1 MNGYVLEVH
10 KLWADNDKSLNIINC
25 TNCKKNKTTP
35 GESLVILHG
44 DWRYL
49 SWRGTVKVSKPVIYE
64 DSEEERMRNTWILMF
79 LNQKKK
85 T

>member
-1 MNGYVLEVH
+1 MQEEQNNTWGITCHSTWGLEV
-10 KLWADNDKSLNIINC
+10 S
-25 TNCKKNKTTP
+25 
-35 GESLVILHG
+35 ILA
-44 DWRYL
+44 
-49 SWRGTVKVSKPVIYE
+49 GTVKVSKPVIYE